1 VASDEKLVEALR
13 LTLKENERLRA
24 ENAELSTTREPIAVV
39 GMACRFP
46 GGVTSPEDLWD
57 LVLNGVDAISEFPSD
72 RFWDVERIYDPERG
86 KVGKTYCR
94 HGGFLRDAGDFDPEF
109 FRMSEEEAR
118 YTDPQ
123 QRILL
128 ETCWEALER
137 AGIDPAGLKGSP
149 TGVYAG
155 IMFHDY
161 ALAQKIPV
169 TYAGSMVV
177 SGVSYALGLEGPSV
191 ALDAACSSSLV
202 AIHMASQA
210 LRMGDCGL
218 ALVGGVS
225 VMAFP
230 ELFRSSS
237 LDNLLATDGR
247 CRSFADGADGVT
259 FAEGAGM
266 LVLERLSDAQRNG
279 HPVLAV
285 LRGSAVNQDGVRA
298 GQRSPNGQAQQK
310 LIRQALSSAGL
321 SPSDVDVVDGH
332 GTGTKIGDPIEA
344 QAILATYGQN
354 RERPLLLG
362 SVKSNIGN
370 SQTATG
376 IAGIIKLIMAM
387 KHNLIPKTLHVDKPT
402 TLVDWSTG
410 KVDLVTCPTPWP
422 STGRPKRFGVSGF
435 GASGTNAHVILEEGP
450 PRVPE
455 PRVTHPAVPW
465 VLSGKTAEAL
475 QAQAARLLSFVEQ
488 HPEVNPMDVGYSL
501 GRRAKLS
508 HRTAIVG
515 ASRAELLRGL
525 ADLTGPMG
533 TVQRPAKVAFLFPG
547 EGDWQAGEQLASL
560 FPVFAA
566 ALGEVGEPGLFA
578 YQVAMYRLLRSWG
591 VRPSYLMGES
601 VGQVAAAYVAEAV
614 SLADARALL
623 AGGEVEVCA
632 KPVVPVVSSG
642 TGVLATAEDFRS
654 AGASGRLGDGVRFI
668 GERGVTQ
675 FIELGR
681 GDVGSLV
688 GRLHVAGVGIDWDA
702 YFAGT
707 GAELV
712 ELPTYAFQNR
722 RYWIEPRTAVG
733 SVRV

>member
-24 ENAELSTTREPIAVV
+24 ENAQLSSTREPVAVV

-46 GGVTSPEDLWD
+46 GGVTSPQELWD
-57 LVLNGVDAISEFPSD
+57 LVLNGVDAISEFPAD

-137 AGIDPAGLKGSP
+137 AGIDPSGLKGSP

-202 AIHMASQA
+202 AVHMASQA

-218 ALVGGVS
+218 ALAGGVS

-247 CRSFADGADGVT
+247 CKSFADGADGVT
-259 FAEGAGM
+259 FAEGAGI
-266 LVLERLSDAQRNG
+266 LVLERLPDAQRNG

-310 LIRQALSSAGL
+310 LIRRALSSAGL
-321 SPSDVDVVDGH
+321 SASDVDVVDGH
-332 GTGTKIGDPIEA
+332 GTGTRIGDPIEA
-344 QAILATYGQN
+344 QAILATYGQS
-354 RERPLLLG
+354 RDRPLLLG

-387 KHNLIPKTLHVDKPT
+387 KHDLVPKTLHVDKPT
-402 TLVDWSTG
+402 TLVDWSAG
-410 KVDLVTCPTPWP
+410 KVDLVTSLTPWP
-422 STGRPKRFGVSGF
+422 STGHRKRFGVSGF

-450 PRVPE
+450 ARTKE
-455 PRVTHPAVPW
+455 PRITHPAVPW

-475 QAQAARLLSFVEQ
+475 KDQAARLLSFVELNQ
-488 HPEVNPMDVGYSL
+488 DLSPMDIGYSL

-508 HRTAIVG
+508 HRAAIVG
-515 ASRAELLRGL
+515 VSRAELVRGL
-525 ADLTGPMG
+525 TDLAGPMG

-547 EGDWQAGEQLASL
+547 EGDWQAGEHLASL
-560 FPVFAA
+560 FPAFAA
-566 ALGEVGEPGLFA
+566 AVEEPGLFG
-578 YQVAMYRLLRSWG
+578 YQVALYRLLRSWG
-591 VRPSYLMGES
+591 VRPSYLLGDS
-601 VGQVAAAYVAEAV
+601 VGQVAAAYVAEAI
-614 SLADARALL
+614 SLADARTLL
-623 AGGEVEVCA
+623 AGGEIGA
-632 KPVVPVVSSG
+632 STKPIVPVVSPG
-642 TGVLATAEDFRS
+642 TGVLATKDDFRS
-654 AGASGRLGDGVRFI
+654 ADRSDRFADGVRFI
-668 GERGVTQ
+668 EERGVTQ
-675 FIELGR
+675 FVELGSA
-681 GDVGSLV
+681 DMASLA
-688 GRLHVAGVGIDWDA
+688 GRLHVTGVAINWDA

-707 GAELV
+707 GAQLV

-722 RYWIEPRTAVG
+722 RYWIEPRTSVG
-733 SVRV
+733 SVRL